1 MANLYKNE
9 KVDLTSTD
17 ATVVYTAPLQSA
29 SISNS
34 ATAVI
39 KSIIVSEDSNNADTL
54 TLTITN
60 SSGAVFSLFK
70 DQAVTAKQTLEL
82 LSQPLVLNSG
92 DILKA
97 TAGTADRLHVIVSL
111 LEIS

>member
-17 ATVVYTAPLQSA
+17 ATVVYTTPLQSA
-29 SISNS
+29 SVSSS
-34 ATAVI
+34 ATAIV